1 MTLTYIPGGASLY
14 IDTALWAFRLTD
26 GSLSLNNSAK
36 RGITLQ
42 ASIAWRPIAWPNK
55 KIYFVFSLN
64 FLKLMCKKLTT
75 WSD

>member
-1 MTLTYIPGGASLY
+1 VYQQDEVQLDFVHLKTNLIRNFMILRCLPGGDSLY

-42 ASIAWRPIAWPNK
+42 ASIAWRPIEWPM
-55 KIYFVFSLN
+55 I
-64 FLKLMCKKLTT
+64 
-75 WSD
+75 